1 MNPEP
6 TRKYEP
12 AWTRLMRAS
21 RIGLSAIE
29 AELKAA
35 GLPPLSWYDALLELE
50 RAPANSLRPFELS
63 AHLLLAQYNM
73 SRLLARLEAGG
84 LIVIEPC
91 ADDRRGRIIR
101 ITRAGRALRK
111 RIWAVYGPAIEK
123 TLGARLTS
131 GEARQLAA
139 LLGKI
144 AGP

>member
-6 TRKYEP
+6 PRKYEL

-21 RIGLSAIE
+21 RISLSAIE

-63 AHLLLAQYNM
+63 ARLLLAQYNM

-123 TLGARLTS
+123 NLGARLTS
-131 GEARQLAA
+131 GEARQLAR

>member
-1 MNPEP
+1 MKPEP
-6 TRKYEP
+6 PRKYEL

-21 RIGLSAIE
+21 RIGLAAIE
-29 AELKAA
+29 DELKAA

-50 RAPANSLRPFELS
+50 RAPAASLRPFELS

-73 SRLLARLEAGG
+73 SRLLARLAAGG
-84 LIVIEPC
+84 LIVIGPC
-91 ADDRRGRIIR
+91 TDDRRGRIIR

-123 TLGARLTS
+123 NLGARLTP
-131 GEARQLAA
+131 GEARQLAR

-144 AGP
+144 TGP